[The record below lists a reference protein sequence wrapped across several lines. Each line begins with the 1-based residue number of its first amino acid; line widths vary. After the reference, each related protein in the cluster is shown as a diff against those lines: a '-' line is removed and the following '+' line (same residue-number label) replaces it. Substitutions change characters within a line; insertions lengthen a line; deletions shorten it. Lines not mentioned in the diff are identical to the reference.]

1 MEIADKIQSLSLVIS
16 RINGLSQQFVQK
28 NGMNAYVV
36 KVLYAL
42 SLTPEMTQR
51 QISAACGMP
60 KQTVNNVIRSL
71 QKDGMVC
78 LRQQENDRREKAV
91 ILTPQ
96 GKDYLSEILAPVM
109 KVQDKVMEQMGAEAF
124 ERMTEA
130 LEMYSKI
137 MEKVLEETI

>member
-1 MEIADKIQSLSLVIS
+1 METADKIQSLSLTIS
-16 RINGLSQQFVQK
+16 RINGLGQQFIQK

-36 KVLYAL
+36 KVLYAV

-51 QISAACGMP
+51 QISATCGMP

-78 LRQQENDRREKAV
+78 LRQQKNDRREKTV
-91 ILTPQ
+91 ILTAQ
-96 GKDYLSEILAPVM
+96 GKSYLSEILVPLM

-124 ERMTEA
+124 DQMTEA
-130 LEMYSKI
+130 LEAYSKI
-137 MEKVLEETI
+137 MEKVMEEII